1 MVVGTVRRSCPRQHG
16 HQSAYV
22 SVWNATQRKTL
33 LIQRRGSPSG
43 VGGRHLNKGC
53 RSADCDRNANGVNEV
68 LLKLETLT

>member
-1 MVVGTVRRSCPRQHG
+1 MRRSCQRKHG

-53 RSADCDRNANGVNEV
+53 CSDRDRNANGVNEV